1 MPTTNLA
8 SRINRHLQK
17 LCAEIGPRPI
27 GSRGNLEAADYI
39 RSVFH
44 AAGLEVNDQRI
55 DCPVWQ
61 HLSTSLS
68 LNGECLPAVANIF
81 SSACDVTAPLIAL
94 GTLHELEAADIT
106 GRVVVMYGDLSKEPL
121 IPKFCTLYNSDR
133 DQAIHRLLDEK
144 QPAALLMVNLQPT
157 GTAHLVEDWN
167 MTLPSATVPAEVGR
181 TLLQHPNATVRLKI
195 EAETTP
201 SSSVNVIARQP
212 GRRAEHLVLCAHYDT
227 KLNTPGALD
236 NGAGV
241 ATLLA
246 LAEQLA
252 QVDHD
257 LGLEFIAFTG
267 EEYSNGEPDGEYIRL
282 KGDELSRVF
291 AAINFDG
298 VGYAVGA
305 NSITMMSHSPAFQ
318 AQVEALTA
326 KWPGVIWVEP
336 WPQSNHST
344 FAWRGVPAIALSSIG
359 AFGLAHSPLDTI
371 DWVSVDKLN
380 EVVALVTEIIAAV
393 QGKPL
398 EWSRPT

>member
-1 MPTTNLA
+1 MLTTSVESA
-8 SRINRHLQK
+8 IRRHLQK

-27 GSRGNLEAADYI
+27 GSRGNFEAAAYI
-39 RSVFH
+39 REALY
-44 AAGLEVNDQRI
+44 AAGFEVSEQRI
-55 DCPVWQ
+55 DCPAWQ
-61 HLSTSLS
+61 HLDTALS
-68 LNGECLPAVANIF
+68 MKGERLPAVANIF

-106 GRVVVMYGDLSKEPL
+106 GRVVVMCGDLSKEPL
-121 IPKFCTLYNSDR
+121 IPKYCTLYNSDR

-144 QPAALLMVNLQPT
+144 RPAALLMVNLQPG

-181 TLLQHPNATVRLKI
+181 TLLQHLQETVHLKI
-195 EAETTP
+195 EAVTAP
-201 SSSVNVIARQP
+201 SSSVNLIAHKP

-252 QVDHD
+252 PADLD
-257 LGLEFIAFTG
+257 LGLEFVAFTG

-298 VGYAVGA
+298 VGYAIGA
-305 NSITMMSHSPAFQ
+305 NTITMMSHSPAFQ

-326 KWPGVIWVEP
+326 RWPSVVWVEP

-344 FAWRGVPAIALSSIG
+344 FAWRGVPAIAFSSIG
-359 AFGLAHSPLDTI
+359 AFGLAHLPIDTI
-371 DWVSVDKLN
+371 EWVSVDKLL
-380 EVVALVTEIIAAV
+380 EVAALVAEVITAI
-393 QGKPL
+393 QDKPI
-398 EWSRPT
+398 EWSRPN